1 MLTLLDLSAAFDCID
16 HHTLLQRLRT
26 SYIYMRRSSTGLRR
40 TSAAEHNK
48 FAQRRPV
55 RCHRHSILESRKVIR
70 SLDRSCFC
78 STLPTCCS
86 SSKVIISRHT
96 RMQTTPRSMDTVSRP
111 TLSVLLSGSYLRR
124 DFSVDEGKST
134 AAESRQDRGPLVRLI
149 ST

>member
-1 MLTLLDLSAAFDCID
+1 MWLVLCIRHSAGFRKHSDADFARPVSGI
-16 HHTLLQRLRT
+16 RLHRP
-26 SYIYMRRSSTGLRR
+26 SHAPSAVAHVVYIYDMRRSSTGLRR

-111 TLSVLLSGSYLRR
+111 TLSVLLSGS
-124 DFSVDEGKST
+124 
-134 AAESRQDRGPLVRLI
+134 
-149 ST
+149 